1 MMSAAAV
8 DEVAEDL
15 TNASKACSGFPGLL
29 LNSE

>member
-1 MMSAAAV
+1 MMPAAAV
-8 DEVAEDL
+8 DEVAEAL